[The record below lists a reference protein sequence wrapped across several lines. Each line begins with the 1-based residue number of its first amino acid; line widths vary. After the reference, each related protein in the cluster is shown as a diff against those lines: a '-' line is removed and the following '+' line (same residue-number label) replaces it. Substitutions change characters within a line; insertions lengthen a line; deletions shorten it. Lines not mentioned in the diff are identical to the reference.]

1 MITVEEYTKLLNEE
15 PDYGIDSYKHDIFI
29 ELYNYGLKTGWS
41 DYIRN
46 PNPEI
51 RSGILYV
58 KIPESDKEKA
68 IEYLKS
74 KFDSID
80 NIKEVVKNH
89 IV

>member
-1 MITVEEYTKLLNEE
+1 MITAEEYNKLLKEI
-15 PDYGIDSYKHDIFI
+15 PDYGINSYKHDIFI

-46 PNPEI
+46 LNPEI

-58 KIPESDKEKA
+58 KIPETDKEKA

-80 NIKEVVKNH
+80 DIKEVVKNH
-89 IV
+89 IA

>member
-1 MITVEEYTKLLNEE
+1 MITVEEYNKLLNEI
-15 PDYGIDSYKHDIFI
+15 PDYGINSYKHDIFI

-41 DYIRN
+41 DYIRD

-58 KIPESDKEKA
+58 KIPEADKEKA

-80 NIKEVVKNH
+80 DIKEVVKNH
-89 IV
+89 IA